1 MAKQTITRSTTKNTI
16 RVSYGRDVKPSSS
29 SSSTKS
35 STSNQTVR
43 AVKPSNS
50 STRKQTTK

>member
-29 SSSTKS
+29 SSSSKPN
-35 STSNQTVR
+35 TSNQAVR
-43 AVKPSNS
+43 AVKPSQTA
-50 STRKQTTK
+50 TRKQTTK

>member
-29 SSSTKS
+29 SSSSKS
-35 STSNQTVR
+35 SASNQTVR

>member
-35 STSNQTVR
+35 SASNQSVK
-43 AVKPSNS
+43 AVKPSQ
-50 STRKQTTK
+50 TTARKQTAK